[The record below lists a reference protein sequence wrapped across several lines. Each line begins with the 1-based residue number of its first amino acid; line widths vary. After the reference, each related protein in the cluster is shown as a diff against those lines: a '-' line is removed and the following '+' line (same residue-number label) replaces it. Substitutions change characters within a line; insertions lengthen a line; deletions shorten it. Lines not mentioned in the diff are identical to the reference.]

1 MTHQAGDVINRCFYS
16 WEAQLAQR
24 TSLSFFW
31 QQYFVLLIITDGVI
45 TDLDETRQAI
55 VNAAKL
61 PMSIIIVGVGGADF
75 GAMEFLDGDGGS
87 LRSPTGEVAVRDIV
101 QFVPF
106 RQFQNV
112 STTPPCSSRTP
123 RCLNRLCLSVAGQL
137 RVDVCS
143 RHACM
148 LSCVPPLAT
157 PWSAAHQ
164 ALLSMR
170 FFRQEDWSG

>member
-1 MTHQAGDVINRCFYS
+1 MCSICVWIPCHDRCQALIAAGPRAASASAAVSR
-16 WEAQLAQR
+16 ELELLTAVL
-24 TSLSFFW
+24 SLW

-75 GAMEFLDGDGGS
+75 SAMEFLDSDSGA
-87 LRSPTGEVAVRDIV
+87 LRSPSGEVANRDIV

-112 STTPPCSSRTP
+112 STAAPCPSDQ
-123 RCLNRLCLSVAGQL
+123 VAGWVL
-137 RVDVCS
+137 AGGWVCF
-143 RHACM
+143 R
-148 LSCVPPLAT
+148 LWTCVPPAV
-157 PWSAAHQ
+157 
-164 ALLSMR
+164 
-170 FFRQEDWSG
+170 GG

>member
-1 MTHQAGDVINRCFYS
+1 MFLTIAFIV
-16 WEAQLAQR
+16 WELNLF
-24 TSLSFFW
+24 SGYNFLSW
-31 QQYFVLLIITDGVI
+31 QQYYVLLIITDGVI

-87 LRSPTGEVAVRDIV
+87 LRSPSGEVAIRDIV

-112 STTPPCSSRTP
+112 STTPPHSSCTLRS
-123 RCLNRLCLSVAGQL
+123 LNTEL
-137 RVDVCS
+137 
-143 RHACM
+143 
-148 LSCVPPLAT
+148 
-157 PWSAAHQ
+157 HQ
-164 ALLSMR
+164 SITK
-170 FFRQEDWSG
+170 